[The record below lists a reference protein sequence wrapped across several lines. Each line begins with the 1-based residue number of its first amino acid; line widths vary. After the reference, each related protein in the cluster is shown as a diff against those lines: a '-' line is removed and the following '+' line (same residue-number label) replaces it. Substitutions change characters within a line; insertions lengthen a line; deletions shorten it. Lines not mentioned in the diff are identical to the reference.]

1 MNELTNYLPM
11 LLALVLALTLVTN
24 IIVQVLKSLLYDML
38 PTNLLA
44 SLVAA
49 VVTVGAGFG
58 LWSYYRFA
66 ITGWMIVALIALI
79 FLVAF
84 SAMFGYDKLVQLMEQ
99 AGWIKAQK

>member
-1 MNELTNYLPM
+1 M
-11 LLALVLALTLVTN
+11 LLALVLALTLVIN

-38 PTNLLA
+38 PHQPAGLPGGRSRNGRGGLRPVVLLP
-44 SLVAA
+44 LCHHR
-49 VVTVGAGFG
+49 
-58 LWSYYRFA
+58 L
-66 ITGWMIVALIALI
+66 MIWLIALI

>member
-44 SLVAA
+44 FLVAA
-49 VVTVGAGFG
+49 VVTVGGRARPVVLLPLCHHRLDDRGADRPHLPGG
-58 LWSYYRFA
+58 LLCDVR
-66 ITGWMIVALIALI
+66 L
-79 FLVAF
+79 
-84 SAMFGYDKLVQLMEQ
+84 
-99 AGWIKAQK
+99 

>member
-1 MNELTNYLPM
+1 MIRKLRRKFLVIAM
-11 LLALVLALTLVTN
+11 LALLGTLAF
-24 IIVQVLKSLLYDML
+24 
-38 PTNLLA
+38 
-44 SLVAA
+44 LVAA

>member
-24 IIVQVLKSLLYDML
+24 IIVQVLKSLL
-38 PTNLLA
+38 A
-44 SLVAA
+44 FLVAA

-99 AGWIKAQK
+99 AEWIKAQK